1 MGENLDWESEVLH
14 SFQQTSLNAGT
25 QKENKDFNINAVS
38 TSLASVKLSGERR
51 AESVQLTGRQLE
63 RLIVKVLDDLKA
75 YRSSTEASLKLSA
88 QAQNHFHR
96 LYSAANLHLSDEV
109 PPTFRSSQRELTY
122 AVRNMFESRFDERI
136 WEAMTLLHRRIQILL
151 EGNASFRKVKA
162 GSLEKRFAFSSLLG
176 VSSQNDADQKD
187 AENSENDLE
196 RKQKAMYEAE
206 LVEIRKTIISTVPQ
220 IVDALKEL
228 QIGMYSTAV
237 RHLSDVCTEAAGNLG
252 DELDMQS
259 TGSSVVPEL
268 YRLKR
273 APPSEAGFSCMSADP
288 TTADDYRRAL
298 LKSEDKTI
306 KEKTPSQEK
315 PNPTAQLF
323 EEHGKIFI
331 GVLVG
336 LCGNIIRRKLFS
348 SR

>member
-1 MGENLDWESEVLH
+1 MGESLDWESEVLH
-14 SFQQTSLNAGT
+14 SFEQTSLNVGAK
-25 QKENKDFNINAVS
+25 KENEGSHNNAVS
-38 TSLASVKLSGERR
+38 TSLAPVKLHGERR
-51 AESVQLTGRQLE
+51 VESVQLTGKQLE

-96 LYSAANLHLSDEV
+96 LYSTANVHLSDEV
-109 PPTFRSSQRELTY
+109 PPAFRNSQRELTY
-122 AVRNMFESRFDERI
+122 AVRSMFESRFDERI
-136 WEAMTLLHRRIQILL
+136 WEAMKLLHRRIQILL
-151 EGNASFRKVKA
+151 EGNASFNKVKS
-162 GSLEKRFAFSSLLG
+162 GPLENRFAFSALLG
-176 VSSQNDADQKD
+176 VNSSNHADQNDTD
-187 AENSENDLE
+187 NSDNELE

-220 IVDALKEL
+220 IADALKDL

-259 TGSSVVPEL
+259 TASSVIPEL

-273 APPSEAGFSCMSADP
+273 APPSEAGLSCMSADP
-288 TTADDYRRAL
+288 TGADDYRRAL
-298 LKSEDKTI
+298 LKTEDRTI
-306 KEKTPSQEK
+306 NERTPNQEK
-315 PNPTAQLF
+315 PNQISQLL

-336 LCGNIIRRKLFS
+336 LSGNIIRRKLFS

>member
-273 APPSEAGFSCMSADP
+273 VSNRRP
-288 TTADDYRRAL
+288 TTSPPRRVIFSLRCSLAVL
-298 LKSEDKTI
+298 RHPRVRQGSRVCLQIRQLRMTI
-306 KEKTPSQEK
+306 D
-315 PNPTAQLF
+315 
-323 EEHGKIFI
+323 GR
-331 GVLVG
+331 
-336 LCGNIIRRKLFS
+336 C
-348 SR
+348 